1 MSGHLQS
8 CFVAFVLTG
17 LSISP
22 ASSNP
27 FTDLFNNLG
36 SREAT
41 KPADTREE
49 CLPRP
54 GKLAANGR
62 RWAYHLEG
70 RRKCWFQTA
79 ETAVASV
86 KKRVH
91 HYTLTQRV
99 TARERREA
107 VLRKRKA
114 DVDARAELRRSIPAA
129 VSQPTPPAPEL
140 EITDT
145 TSVTVVGA
153 AAIMP
158 PAPVAESTTD
168 RLTPDRPTPRGVD
181 LETIRVSPSA
191 NDTITLPV
199 RPTTSR
205 ADGWGWTATWLGSLL
220 MALGLVSL
228 LSPSLPKLVGLF
240 SRSE

>member
-27 FTDLFNNLG
+27 FTDLLNNLG
-36 SREAT
+36 SREAA

-79 ETAVASV
+79 ETAVSSV

-91 HYTLTQRV
+91 QYALTQRV

-107 VLRKRKA
+107 SLRKRKA
-114 DVDARAELRRSIPAA
+114 DVDARAEVLRPAPA
-129 VSQPTPPAPEL
+129 EMSRPTPSAPEL
-140 EITDT
+140 KMADT
-145 TSVTVVGA
+145 ALIATMKRA
-153 AAIMP
+153 AVMP
-158 PAPVAESTTD
+158 AAPIAESMTD
-168 RLTPDRPTPRGVD
+168 QITPDRPTPRFLD
-181 LETIRVSPSA
+181 AEAFRLLPAA
-191 NDTITLPV
+191 NDTITSPVLPA
-199 RPTTSR
+199 TSR
-205 ADGWGWTATWLGSLL
+205 ANGWARTATWLGLLL
-220 MALGLVSL
+220 MALGLASL
-228 LSPSLPKLVGLF
+228 LSPSLPKLIGLF